1 MTGAIDR
8 EGAGARARVAR
19 DGNARAEHGG
29 ASSALFDDD
38 AESDAYLGWQ
48 ATTRTRHGLPSAI
61 PVRQVSTREE
71 QTLSMT

>member
-1 MTGAIDR
+1 MRG
-8 EGAGARARVAR
+8 AR
-19 DGNARAEHGG
+19 DGIARAEHGG

-48 ATTRTRHGLPSAI
+48 AHTRTRQELPFAI
-61 PVRQVSTREE
+61 PVRQVSSREE